1 MQDHNPI
8 DNLSSDSWGSGE
20 SSLLFRNDIDSEALT
35 VIKFGFVSA
44 LQHTRFWRQGAESRV
59 SRWHKYIELGFFFF
73 LIYLPVIVTKDMPE
87 SLADLFWTSSSVHVG
102 IRKWS
107 KLPSWERVQGRACI
121 YFFTFLQLLQD
132 KFQAETSFLSFNIS

>member
-1 MQDHNPI
+1 MHCSIQDFEDKEQRAEYQDDINT
-8 DNLSSDSWGSGE
+8 LE
-20 SSLLFRNDIDSEALT
+20 FSLCF
-35 VIKFGFVSA
+35 
-44 LQHTRFWRQGAESRV
+44 
-59 SRWHKYIELGFFFF
+59 LGIFFF

-107 KLPSWERVQGRACI
+107 KLPTWERVQGRVCI

-132 KFQAETSFLSFNIS
+132 KFQAETFLLSFNIS